1 MYATEENNK
10 SYIDL
15 NNKTN
20 KTNTNKNTTNNKT
33 NKTNKTNTNKIIL
46 DLTNKNNTIEILNN
60 VIEYRLNNNMYNPK
74 NNGITT
80 EWHKRL
86 EKRINNLII
95 I

>member
-1 MYATEENNK
+1 MYATKENNK

-20 KTNTNKNTTNNKT
+20 KTI
-33 NKTNKTNTNKIIL
+33 NTNKIIL
-46 DLTNKNNTIEILNN
+46 DLTNKNNT
-60 VIEYRLNNNMYNPK
+60 IEYRLNNNMYNPK

-80 EWHKRL
+80 DWHKRL

>member
-10 SYIDL
+10 SSIDL
-15 NNKTN
+15 NKTN
-20 KTNTNKNTTNNKT
+20 KTK
-33 NKTNKTNTNKIIL
+33 NKIIL

-86 EKRINNLII
+86 EKRINNLIVI
-95 I
+95 

>member
-10 SYIDL
+10 SSIDL
-15 NNKTN
+15 NKTN
-20 KTNTNKNTTNNKT
+20 KTK
-33 NKTNKTNTNKIIL
+33 NKIIL
-46 DLTNKNNTIEILNN
+46 DLTNKNNT
-60 VIEYRLNNNMYNPK
+60 IEYRLNNNMYNPK

-80 EWHKRL
+80 DWHKRL

>member
-20 KTNTNKNTTNNKT
+20 TTNKTNTNKTK
-33 NKTNKTNTNKIIL
+33 NKIIL

>member
-1 MYATEENNK
+1 MYATKENNK

-15 NNKTN
+15 N
-20 KTNTNKNTTNNKT
+20 KT
-33 NKTNKTNTNKIIL
+33 NKTNKTKNKIIL

>member
-10 SYIDL
+10 SSIDL
-15 NNKTN
+15 KKT
-20 KTNTNKNTTNNKT
+20 NKT
-33 NKTNKTNTNKIIL
+33 NKTNKTKNKIIL

-86 EKRINNLII
+86 EKRINNLIVI
-95 I
+95 